1 MKVTDVKRIDMN
13 SIDLSDNV
21 RYSAVFNGK
30 LIQYQTDGVFK
41 KHLNLREW
49 INYIEKKVK

>member
-1 MKVTDVKRIDMN
+1 MKITDVKRIEMN
-13 SIDLSDNV
+13 SIDLSNNV

-41 KHLNLREW
+41 KHLNIREW
-49 INYIEKKVK
+49 IDYIEKKVK